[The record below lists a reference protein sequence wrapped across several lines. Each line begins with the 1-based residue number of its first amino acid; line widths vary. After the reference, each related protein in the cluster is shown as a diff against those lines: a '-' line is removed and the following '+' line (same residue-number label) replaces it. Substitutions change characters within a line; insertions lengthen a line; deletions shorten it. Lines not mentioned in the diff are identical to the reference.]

1 MLKESMNISLPRFVT
16 RAYRKEPITAFIFT
30 VGLVDAVIGG
40 VGTRWSL
47 LTFGLLVGASAIA
60 LRWWQ
65 GYQSRGISERKA
77 TTRYLTGSDSAR
89 PLPQL
94 RKMQRPSRRY

>member
-1 MLKESMNISLPRFVT
+1 MNISLPRFIT
-16 RAYRKEPITAFIFT
+16 RAYRKEPISAFIFT

-47 LTFGLLVGASAIA
+47 LTLGLLVGASAIA

-65 GYQSRGISERKA
+65 GYQRRSISDTKR
-77 TTRYLTGSDSAR
+77 TTRYLTGSDSPR
-89 PLPQL
+89 PLPPL
-94 RKMQRPSRRY
+94 RKMQRPSRYY

>member
-16 RAYRKEPITAFIFT
+16 RAYRKEPLSAFIFT

-47 LTFGLLVGASAIA
+47 LTFGLLVGGSAIA

-77 TTRYLTGSDSAR
+77 TTRYLTGSDATR